1 MKIRNYKRNQKEI
14 LEFKKSGN
22 QIKNLLEGVNRRW
35 KLGEQISKHED
46 RLTDA
51 IQSESRRK

>member
-1 MKIRNYKRNQKEI
+1 MNQKEI
-14 LEFKKSGN
+14 MEFKKSNN

-46 RLTDA
+46 RLTDI